1 MLYKDRI
8 FFETLKWDDIFVSSD
23 DFFAKVVSIGS
34 VVTEADMK
42 ELYELLALKYVGA
55 HTRYTDEFSFIM
67 ALKRELYIFYPLFIQ
82 QRTLLNDMM
91 ALDIAD
97 IMKSSQQL
105 RNLVNNPTDPVA
117 NADTVP
123 INNLT
128 TEQENIL
135 VTQNELEA
143 IRQKY
148 SSISKNYLSQIY
160 KAVDQLFTV
169 VLAEEN
175 IFLYPQEV

>member
-1 MLYKDRI
+1 MLYKDRVY
-8 FFETLKWDDIFVSSD
+8 FDTLRWDDIFTSSD
-23 DFFAKVVSIGS
+23 QFFADVVSIGS
-34 VVTEADMK
+34 VTREADMK
-42 ELYELLALKYVGA
+42 ELYEILALKYVGA
-55 HTRYTDEFSFIM
+55 HTRYTDAFSFIM
-67 ALKRELYIFYPLFIQ
+67 ALKRELYVMYPLFLM
-82 QRTLLNDMM
+82 QRDLVNDMM
-91 ALDIAD
+91 QLEIEK

-128 TEQENIL
+128 TEQENVL

-148 SSISKNYLSQIY
+148 SSISKNYLAQIY

-175 IFLYPQEV
+175 YYLYPQEA

>member
-1 MLYKDRI
+1 MLYKDRVY
-8 FFETLKWDDIFVSSD
+8 FETLRWDDIFISD
-23 DFFAKVVSIGS
+23 ADFFTKVVSIGS
-34 VVTEADMK
+34 VVAEADMK
-42 ELYELLALKYVGA
+42 ELYDILCLKYVGA

-67 ALKRELYIFYPLFIQ
+67 GLKRELYVSYPMFLE

-91 ALDIAD
+91 ALDIAEV
-97 IMKSSQQL
+97 MKASSTL

-117 NADTVP
+117 NADSVP

-128 TEQENIL
+128 TEQENMTT
-135 VTQNELEA
+135 TQNKLDA

-148 SSISKNYLSQIY
+148 SSIAKNYLSQVY

-169 VLAEEN
+169 VLAEEDYYV
-175 IFLYPQEV
+175 FPQEV